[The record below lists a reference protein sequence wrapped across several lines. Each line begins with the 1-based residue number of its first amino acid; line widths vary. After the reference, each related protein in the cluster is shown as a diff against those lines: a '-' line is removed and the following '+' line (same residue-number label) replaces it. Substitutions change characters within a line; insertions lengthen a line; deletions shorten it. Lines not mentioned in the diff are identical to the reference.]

1 LQVTAAVRSGGREA
15 YEASGRA
22 ETHEVTDR
30 HRVLAIGELGDV
42 GDCADRGPM
51 PVDDLG
57 ERLVQLRRVLTCG
70 LHAPPASFSGG
81 FVEIHFAAGS

>member
-1 LQVTAAVRSGGREA
+1 
-15 YEASGRA
+15 
-22 ETHEVTDR
+22 
-30 HRVLAIGELGDV
+30 
-42 GDCADRGPM
+42 M